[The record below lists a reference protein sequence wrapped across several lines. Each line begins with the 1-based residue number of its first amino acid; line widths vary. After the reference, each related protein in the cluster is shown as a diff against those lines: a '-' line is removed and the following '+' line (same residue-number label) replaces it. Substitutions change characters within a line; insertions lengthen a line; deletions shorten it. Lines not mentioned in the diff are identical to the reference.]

1 MDQLIFAESV
11 DQESSEPLMQDRQ
24 FLYCNDSNNGSYSG
38 QILLD
43 STAISNSGSYLNWS
57 EAFIT
62 VPLVLQIEGPTANF
76 AAANPIDY
84 ALAMKNGYFQLL
96 HSMSVELNNG
106 SVVQTSNFLNIYSAF
121 KCMTSWSDAD
131 LRNWGGV
138 CGFHPDTHTSWV
150 YNSLPSSAT
159 NSLSANGLGICNNR
173 SAFSTSQF
181 LQVTATCAAA
191 PGPVAIASAKSAGLS
206 TPATISS
213 NSKAQC
219 VNHGLAQRQKWLV
232 FGTGVA
238 VAGTLSDDTNRV
250 SLLGSNTAGLN
261 DIFQS
266 YIQVTGPAGAE
277 TGRAIVFDAV
287 IRLKDVC
294 DFFGK
299 MPLVKGST
307 IRIYLN
313 TNQTYFTV
321 NAYGNTIAADGTV
334 TPGSLALASPPV
346 ILGGGATNPIMLS
359 SADLGQGLFTAVNT
373 VASVPTVRALSTF
386 KVALSIVRTQFSQ
399 MASQV
404 SAPIQSVRLY
414 CPAYTMTAQA
424 EARYLA
430 MSPTKKVI
438 YEDFFQYTIPNITT
452 GSFNV
457 LVSNGLPNLKSVLVV
472 GTIDK
477 ISNGSEAGAGNYVG
491 VTSSSLL
498 SPFSST
504 GGSPDPIPITQFQI
518 QLSGKN
524 AFNQNQAYDYE
535 QFVEN
540 LVSSNQLNGSL
551 TTSLG
556 SGLVGYNEFEQLYRY
571 YYCTSRGSPQDMGVA
586 KSIQIQGQTKT
597 AATVSL
603 LVFCSFERAIQINIA
618 SGQVVA

>member
-1 MDQLIFAESV
+1 M
-11 DQESSEPLMQDRQ
+11 
-24 FLYCNDSNNGSYSG
+24 
-38 QILLD
+38 
-43 STAISNSGSYLNWS
+43 
-57 EAFIT
+57 
-62 VPLVLQIEGPTANF
+62 
-76 AAANPIDY
+76 
-84 ALAMKNGYFQLL
+84 
-96 HSMSVELNNG
+96 
-106 SVVQTSNFLNIYSAF
+106 
-121 KCMTSWSDAD
+121 
-131 LRNWGGV
+131 
-138 CGFHPDTHTSWV
+138 
-150 YNSLPSSAT
+150 
-159 NSLSANGLGICNNR
+159 
-173 SAFSTSQF
+173 
-181 LQVTATCAAA
+181 
-191 PGPVAIASAKSAGLS
+191 
-206 TPATISS
+206 
-213 NSKAQC
+213 
-219 VNHGLAQRQKWLV
+219 
-232 FGTGVA
+232 
-238 VAGTLSDDTNRV
+238 
-250 SLLGSNTAGLN
+250 
-261 DIFQS
+261 
-266 YIQVTGPAGAE
+266 
-277 TGRAIVFDAV
+277 
-287 IRLKDVC
+287 
-294 DFFGK
+294 
-299 MPLVKGST
+299 
-307 IRIYLN
+307 
-313 TNQTYFTV
+313 
-321 NAYGNTIAADGTV
+321 

-438 YEDFFQYTIPNITT
+438 YEDFFQYTVPNITT

-457 LVSNGLPNLKSVLVV
+457 LVSNGLPNLRSVLVV
-472 GTIDK
+472 PTIDK
-477 ISNGSEAGAGNYVG
+477 ASNGEAGAGNYVG

-603 LVFCSFERAIQINIA
+603 LVFCSFERAVQINVA